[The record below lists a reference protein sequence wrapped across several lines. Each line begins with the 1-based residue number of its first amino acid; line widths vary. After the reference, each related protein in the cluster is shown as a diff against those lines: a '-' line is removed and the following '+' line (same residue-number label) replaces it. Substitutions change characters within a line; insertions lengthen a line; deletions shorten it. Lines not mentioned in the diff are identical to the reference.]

1 MRVFLASTGSGMSKE
16 LRDKTVKICR
26 PRYIL
31 ETFFN
36 GEKSCLEAMSI
47 VGNDNFLLDSGAFS
61 YMNGAKVTLSQTT
74 HLQECLTAVLN
85 QGTRMTFA
93 SLGAFAVSQTMD
105 VISFHWLKYK
115 WLRNN
120 ASTMSSQPI
129 DTVIFI
135 AIAFYGVVDNI
146 ILMIFAQYLIKLI
159 LAALDT
165 PFFYFFTRRRKCKN

>member
-16 LRDKTVKICR
+16 LKNKT
-26 PRYIL
+26 
-31 ETFFN
+31 N
-36 GEKSCLEAMSI
+36 G
-47 VGNDNFLLDSGAFS
+47 
-61 YMNGAKVTLSQTT
+61 
-74 HLQECLTAVLN
+74 
-85 QGTRMTFA
+85 
-93 SLGAFAVSQTMD
+93 
-105 VISFHWLKYK
+105 KYK

-120 ASTMSSQPI
+120 ASTMSSQLI

>member
-1 MRVFLASTGSGMSKE
+1 MFKSAFLILGYLS
-16 LRDKTVKICR
+16 LKI
-26 PRYIL
+26 P
-31 ETFFN
+31 
-36 GEKSCLEAMSI
+36 
-47 VGNDNFLLDSGAFS
+47 
-61 YMNGAKVTLSQTT
+61 TLSQTT

-93 SLGAFAVSQTMD
+93 SLGAFAISQTMD
-105 VISFHWLKYK
+105 VISFHWLKNKTNGKYK

-120 ASTMSSQPI
+120 ASTMSSQLI

-135 AIAFYGVVDNI
+135 TIAFYGVVDNI

-165 PFFYFFTRRRKCKN
+165 PFFLFLHKTKKMQKIKERIIGRCLRWHECLMKKQRKQRLCIMTV